1 MIVDV
6 ALPLSLAFIMFSL
19 GFGLTPAD
27 FGRVLTMPK
36 AVATGV
42 VMQIVAVPLTAFVL
56 LQLFNLPPALAF
68 GVMLLSFC
76 PGGVTSNVLTKLGAG
91 NVALSITLT
100 AVVSLLS
107 VVTVPLLVS
116 WAASAF
122 LEAEA
127 PDINVTSIAIAMF
140 AITVLPVLL
149 GLGMR
154 KLAAAK
160 AEKLERVMSRVA
172 VVLFAVIVFAAIG
185 TNWVLITENFAHLG
199 PFFVSM
205 NILLLVVGVLV
216 ARVIGLSGADG
227 ICIAIEMGVQ
237 NAALGIAVA
246 GLVANAAGI
255 TEYAVPSALYGIIM
269 YLVTI
274 PAIFIL
280 RRLFNP
286 VSVPGRGM
294 T

>member
-27 FGRVLTMPK
+27 FGRVLKMPK

-42 VMQIVAVPLTAFVL
+42 VMQIAAVPLAAFIL
-56 LQLFNLPPALAF
+56 LQFFELSPALAF

-76 PGGVTSNVLTKLGAG
+76 PGGVTSNVLTKLGGG

-116 WAASAF
+116 WAATTF
-122 LEAEA
+122 LQADA
-127 PDINVTSIAIAMF
+127 PDINITSIAIAMF

-149 GLGMR
+149 GLGAR
-154 KLAAAK
+154 KLAAEK
-160 AEKLERVMSRVA
+160 ADQLESGMSKVA

-185 TNWVLITENFAHLG
+185 TNWALITENFAQLG
-199 PFFVSM
+199 PLFVSM
-205 NILLLVVGVLV
+205 NVLLLIGGVLV

-269 YLVTI
+269 YIVTI
-274 PAIFIL
+274 PAIFVL
-280 RRLFNP
+280 RRLFSP
-286 VSVPGRGM
+286 S
-294 T
+294 

>member
-27 FGRVLTMPK
+27 FGRVLKMPK

-42 VMQIVAVPLTAFVL
+42 VMQIAAVPLAAFIL
-56 LQLFNLPPALAF
+56 LQFFELSPALAF

-76 PGGVTSNVLTKLGAG
+76 PGGVTSNVLTKLGGG

-116 WAASAF
+116 WAATTF
-122 LEAEA
+122 LQADA
-127 PDINVTSIAIAMF
+127 PDINITSIAIAMF

-149 GLGMR
+149 GLGAR
-154 KLAAAK
+154 KLAAEK
-160 AEKLERVMSRVA
+160 ADQLESGMSKVA

-185 TNWVLITENFAHLG
+185 TNWALITENFAQLG
-199 PFFVSM
+199 PLFVSM
-205 NILLLVVGVLV
+205 NVLLLIGGVLV

-269 YLVTI
+269 YIVTI
-274 PAIFIL
+274 PAIFVL
-280 RRLFNP
+280 RKLFSP
-286 VSVPGRGM
+286 S
-294 T
+294 

>member
-42 VMQIVAVPLTAFVL
+42 VMQIAAVPLAAFIL
-56 LQLFNLPPALAF
+56 LQFFELSPALAF

-76 PGGVTSNVLTKLGAG
+76 PGGVTSNVLTKLGGG

-116 WAASAF
+116 WAATTF
-122 LEAEA
+122 LQADA
-127 PDINVTSIAIAMF
+127 PDINITSIAIAMF

-149 GLGMR
+149 GLGAR
-154 KLAAAK
+154 KLAAEK
-160 AEKLERVMSRVA
+160 ADQLESGMSKVA

-185 TNWVLITENFAHLG
+185 TNWALITENFAQLG
-199 PFFVSM
+199 PLFVSM
-205 NILLLVVGVLV
+205 NVLLLIGGVLV
-216 ARVIGLSGADG
+216 ARVIGLSGVDG

-269 YLVTI
+269 YIVTI
-274 PAIFIL
+274 PAIFVL
-280 RRLFNP
+280 RKLFSP
-286 VSVPGRGM
+286 S
-294 T
+294 